1 MDYSWGMTDSP
12 ANAASR
18 VPSTRE
24 RPEAWWVAARFGTGA
39 VWLGFGLV
47 HKILDLVPRH
57 GEIVGRILGDWG
69 TRPVV
74 VAIGVGECLIALWIW
89 SGRWPVLCAIVQT
102 ALIATMNTLEI
113 LLARDL
119 LLSPSGMVAANS
131 FLLGLAWGLA
141 IRKGVPVRGTGA

>member
-1 MDYSWGMTDSP
+1 MLDSP
-12 ANAASR
+12 SNTVNR
-18 VPSTRE
+18 VSSTRGLSG
-24 RPEAWWVAARFGTGA
+24 RSRIAARILTGG

-57 GEIVGRILGDWG
+57 GEIVSRILGDWG

-74 VAIGVGECLIALWIW
+74 VAIGVGECLMAAWIW
-89 SGRWPVLCAIVQT
+89 TGRWPVFCAIVQT

-119 LLSPSGMVAANS
+119 LLSPTGMVAANS
-131 FLLGLAWGLA
+131 VLLCLAWGLTLPPTGA
-141 IRKGVPVRGTGA
+141 IRSSKP